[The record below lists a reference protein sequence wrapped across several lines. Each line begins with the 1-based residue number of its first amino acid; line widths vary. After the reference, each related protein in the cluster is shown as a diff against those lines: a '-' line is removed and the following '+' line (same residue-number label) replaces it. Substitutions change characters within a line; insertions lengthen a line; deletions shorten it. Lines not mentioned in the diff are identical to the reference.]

1 MKAPRLNVWIRG
13 LAAAA
18 IVGLA
23 GRCNGPTVIV
33 LACAAGWSVFDLGR
47 REELERTEP
56 QRGGAALPAV
66 EPYGVAMQL
75 AFVAVLGVGAW
86 DNRAP
91 EVAWRSPGVLGGLG
105 FAVIMLGVALRQSA
119 AQALGSRFTV
129 GVSVPADH
137 ELVVTGPYR
146 WIRHP
151 NYAGLLLVAFG
162 TAMMVWSPLAAETA
176 LVAWLP
182 PALLRIHKEE
192 RALHDQLGNAFLDY
206 TRESWCLVPGVY

>member
-1 MKAPRLNVWIRG
+1 MEAPRLNVWIRS

-18 IVGLA
+18 IVGGA
-23 GRCNGPTVIV
+23 GRWNGPTVIV
-33 LACAAGWSVFDLGR
+33 LACAAGCSVFDLGR
-47 REELERTEP
+47 REEVERTEP
-56 QRGGAALPAV
+56 AHDDDALSAV
-66 EPYGVAMQL
+66 EPYGIAMQL

-91 EVAWRSPGVLGGLG
+91 EVAWRSPGLLGVLGFGI
-105 FAVIMLGVALRQSA
+105 IMLGVALRQSA
-119 AQALGSRFTV
+119 ARALGDRFTV
-129 GVSVPADH
+129 GVSVPVDH

-162 TAMMVWSPLAAETA
+162 TATMVWSPLAAETA

-182 PALLRIHKEE
+182 LALLRIHKEE
-192 RALHDQLGNAFLDY
+192 RALHARLGDAFSDY
-206 TRESWCLVPGVY
+206 ARASWCLVPGVY

>member
-1 MKAPRLNVWIRG
+1 MDAPRLNIWFRG

-18 IVGLA
+18 VVGCA
-23 GRCNGPTVIV
+23 GRWNGPAVIV

-47 REELERTEP
+47 REEVERAEP
-56 QRGGAALPAV
+56 ERSGAALPTV
-66 EPYGVAMQL
+66 EPYGIAMQL

-91 EVAWRSPGVLGGLG
+91 EVAWRSPGLPGVG
-105 FAVIMLGVALRQSA
+105 VIMLGVALRQSA
-119 AQALGSRFTV
+119 AHALGSRFTV

-182 PALLRIHKEE
+182 LALLRIQKEE
-192 RALHDQLGNAFLDY
+192 RALHARLGEAFLDY
-206 TRESWCLVPGVY
+206 ARASWCLVPGVY

>member
-1 MKAPRLNVWIRG
+1 MTAPRLNVWIRG
-13 LAAAA
+13 LVTAAA
-18 IVGLA
+18 VGFA
-23 GRCNGPTVIV
+23 GRWNGPTVTV
-33 LACAAGWSVFDLGR
+33 LACAAGCSVFDLGR
-47 REELERTEP
+47 REEIERTEP
-56 QRGGAALPAV
+56 ERGGVVLSAV
-66 EPYGVAMQL
+66 EPYGIAMQL
-75 AFVAVLGVGAW
+75 AFVAVLGVAAW

-91 EVAWRSPGVLGGLG
+91 EFAWRSPGLLGVLG

-129 GVSVPADH
+129 GVSVQADH

-162 TAMMVWSPLAAETA
+162 TATMVWSPQAAGMA

-182 PALLRIHKEE
+182 LTLLRIHEEE
-192 RALHDQLGNAFLDY
+192 RALQDQLGKAFVDY
-206 TRESWCLVPGVY
+206 ARASWCLVPGLY